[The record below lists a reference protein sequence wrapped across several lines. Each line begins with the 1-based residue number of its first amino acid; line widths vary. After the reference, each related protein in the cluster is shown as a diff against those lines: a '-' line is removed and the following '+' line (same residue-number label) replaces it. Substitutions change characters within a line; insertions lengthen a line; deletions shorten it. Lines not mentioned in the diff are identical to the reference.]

1 MSEFIE
7 QFLIECRELAQ
18 KAAEDL
24 LSLEQAPADRP
35 LIDGVFRGFHTL
47 KGAAGIV
54 GFTAMARLL
63 HEAENMLSG
72 LRAGDRPA
80 SGELIGGC
88 LATLDQVVQW
98 LDETETTG
106 DLPEDQ
112 DPVAEVLIAGFRQLA
127 PSVPLPEETPGGV
140 EAAPD
145 WSDALSSRDP
155 GHLARLA
162 LRYEPDDNCFF
173 RGEDP
178 LELIA
183 ALPGLLVLD
192 IIPKR
197 PWLALDEFDPFAC
210 NLIIMALTEDQADS
224 VAAAL
229 HTVIDQVEIRPLSEA
244 RSTSEPSLFALPLS
258 GPSLSVDA
266 RAVLEEQSRLM
277 AEPVD
282 EGFAGRLGSAARVA
296 TNVLSS
302 MGRTAEIPALRAA
315 QEQSQLEGNA
325 TAFVGFLRDL
335 LHPRI
340 PEQSIVPP
348 AVAGA
353 ADGLSPRRNEVRSLR
368 IDVHRIDSLVMLAG
382 ELTVVK
388 NAIGHSARVAEAGA
402 DPAMLARSLKAQ
414 HALLDRLVGELRRSV
429 LAIRVLPLSHVFQRF
444 PRLVRE
450 MARDLGKSVRLA
462 TEGETT
468 EADKATVEALFEPM
482 LHVLRNA
489 MDHGIEPEQ
498 ERRAAGKSVPA
509 LLQLRAVREAEYVIV
524 EVSDDGRGIDTTRL
538 REVAARKSVASPE
551 TLAEMSDAEA
561 AELIFSPGISTAS
574 EITGVSGRGVGMDAV
589 RSAIARLGGHVTV
602 VSQAGQG
609 TTVRFTL
616 PFTVMLAR
624 VMTVEAGGQMFGIPF
639 ETIAETA
646 LVPRDRIFRLGAA
659 HAFASRERTLP
670 LIRLSETLE
679 MPAERDREIAD
690 DPRADARVVI
700 VSVAGQTGAL
710 EVDGFG
716 ERMDVM
722 LRPLEG
728 LLASVSGFAGTA
740 VLGDGRVLIVLD
752 LQELLR

>member
-18 KAAEDL
+18 QATEDL
-24 LSLEQAPADRP
+24 LALEQVPADRP

-63 HEAENMLSG
+63 HEAENMLAG

-98 LDETETTG
+98 LDEMETTG

-112 DPVAEVLIAGFRQLA
+112 DPVAEALIAGFRQPA
-127 PSVPLPEETPGGV
+127 PSVPLPEETSGGV

-145 WSDALSSRDP
+145 WADALASRDP

-197 PWLALDEFDPFAC
+197 PWPPLDEFDPFAC
-210 NLIIMALTEDQADS
+210 NLIIMALAEDQADW

-229 HTVIDQVEIRPLSEA
+229 RTVIDQVEIRPLSEA
-244 RSTSEPSLFALPLS
+244 HSISEPSLS
-258 GPSLSVDA
+258 VPSLSLDM
-266 RAVLEEQSRLM
+266 RALLEEQSRLM

-282 EGFAGRLGSAARVA
+282 DGFAGRLGSAARVA

-302 MGRTAEIPALRAA
+302 MGRAADIQAVRAA

-335 LHPRI
+335 LHPRM

-353 ADGLSPRRNEVRSLR
+353 ADGLSSRRNEVQSLR
-368 IDVHRIDSLVMLAG
+368 IDVHRIDALVMLAG

-388 NAIGHSARVAEAGA
+388 NAIGHSASVAEAGA
-402 DPAMLARSLKAQ
+402 DPAVLARSLKAQ

-509 LLQLRAVREAEYVIV
+509 LLRLRAVRDGEHVIV

-602 VSQAGQG
+602 ISQAAQG

-679 MPAERDREIAD
+679 MRPERDRETAD